1 MRYQII
7 GTLLHILIDG
17 SEQSF
22 PNNPIGYKW
31 MTQALCKSKGIV

>member
-1 MRYQII
+1 MKFQII

-22 PNNPIGYKW
+22 PNNPLGYKL
-31 MTQALCKSKGIV
+31 MARAFCRSKGLV